1 MTAGREWQF
10 WIDRG
15 GTFTDVVAKSPQ
27 GRVVTRKLLS
37 ENPGQYR
44 DAAVQGIR
52 DVLGLAPEQAIPGTA
67 IAVVKMGTTVATN
80 ALLERE
86 GERCALLITRGFRDA
101 LRIGYQNRPDIFALH
116 VELPDM
122 LYERVVEVD
131 ERIDAQGSVLTPLDL
146 HAARRSLDELY
157 ESGFRAVAIVL
168 MHAYRFPQHEIT
180 LSRLAIESG
189 FTQVSV
195 SHDVSALIKLVS
207 RGDTTMVDAY
217 LSPILRRYVDAVTA
231 EVGNTRLLF
240 MQSTGGLTDA
250 KAFRGKDAI
259 LSGPAGGVVGAVA
272 TAKRQGFGRIIGFD
286 MGGTSTDVCHF
297 HRRYERTWESEVA
310 GVRLRA
316 PMLNIHTVAAG
327 GGSIIR
333 FDGARF
339 RVGPESAGAD
349 PGPACY
355 RRGGPLTV
363 TDCNVLLGRI
373 LPENFPAVFG
383 PGADLPIDV
392 GLVSRR
398 FEDLAAEINAVLGG
412 DRNAREIAQ
421 GFIDVAVENMAAA
434 IKRISVQR
442 GYDVTR
448 YTLCSF
454 GGAGG
459 QHACMVADSLGMKRV
474 FVHTHAG
481 VLSAYGMGLADV
493 SVIQERSMEKVLV
506 PFDAAIF
513 EDGFAKLTD
522 RAARQITSQGYER
535 DDAVVKRF
543 AHLRYADTD
552 TAIAVAYIDDPK
564 ALRARFEALHEQQFG
579 FKDPERGM
587 VVESLSLEMT
597 IEMPDSGTGPGAE
610 SLHCEGSAVESD
622 YRHPMFCGGRMV
634 DSPVY
639 RRSDLEA
646 GAELPGPA
654 LVVEP
659 NSTIVI
665 EAGWKG
671 KVTPDGQL
679 LLQRYCDHSDETR
692 IGVEV
697 DPVML
702 EIFNKLFMSV
712 AEQMGYT
719 LQNTS
724 YSVNMKER
732 LDFSC
737 AVFDAAGRLVANAP
751 HVPVHLGSMGDSVR
765 SVIERVEA
773 DLRPG
778 DVYAH
783 NAPYQGGTHL
793 PDVTV
798 ITPVFNDDGDDVL
811 FYVAARGHHAD
822 IGGIAPGSM
831 PPDSSSVEQEGILID
846 SLLIVRDGLFRE
858 AAIRDLL
865 IAGNYPA
872 RNPRQNLAD
881 LKAQIAANNRGVN
894 ELRNLVAQCGLEAV
908 QAYMRHVQTNAEE
921 SVRRVIDT
929 LRDGE
934 FSCEMDNGSVIHVA
948 IRVDHLRR
956 CADIDFSGTSPQT
969 TDNFN
974 APASICRAAVLYV
987 FRTLV
992 RDDIPLN
999 HGCLVPLHVIIPPG
1013 SMLNPSYPAAVVAG
1027 NVETSQVIVDALYG
1041 ALGVSA
1047 ASQGTMNNFTF
1058 GDMEHQYYETI
1069 CGGVGATADHD
1080 GADAVHSHMTNSRLT
1095 DPEVLEL
1102 RFPILVESFALRVH
1116 SGGAGSQNGGNGV
1129 VRRIIFRAP
1138 MQAAILSNR
1147 RRTVPFGTHGGEPG
1161 RAGRNYIERKDG
1173 VVEELGACGSAAMQA
1188 GDTFVIETPG
1198 GGGFGDPATGKKT
1211 ASR

>member
-1 MTAGREWQF
+1 MTAGSGWQF

-27 GRVVTRKLLS
+27 GRVSTRKLLS
-37 ENPGQYR
+37 ENPRQYQ

-52 DVLGLAPEQAIPGTA
+52 DVLGLGPGDAIPEAA
-67 IAVVKMGTTVATN
+67 IDAIKMGTTVATN
-80 ALLERE
+80 ALLERK
-86 GERCALLITRGFRDA
+86 GEACALLITRGFRDA
-101 LRIGYQNRPDIFALH
+101 LRIGYQNRPDIFALD
-116 VELPDM
+116 VALPDM
-122 LYERVVEVD
+122 LYETVVEVD
-131 ERIDAQGSVLTPLDL
+131 ERIDAQGNILVPLHRD
-146 HAARRSLDELY
+146 AARDSLRELY
-157 ESGFRAVAIVL
+157 RSGYRSVAIVL
-168 MHAYRFPQHEIT
+168 MHAYRFPQHELE
-180 LSRLAIESG
+180 LSRLASGCG
-189 FTQVSV
+189 FTQVSA
-195 SHDVSALIKLVS
+195 SHDVSSLIKLVS

-217 LSPILRRYVDAVTA
+217 LSPILRRYVDAVKT
-231 EVGNTRLLF
+231 EVGDSRLLF
-240 MQSTGGLTDA
+240 MQSNGGLTDA
-250 KAFRGKDAI
+250 MAFRGKDAI

-272 TAKRQGFGRIIGFD
+272 TAQQQGYDRIIGFD

-297 HRRYERTWESEVA
+297 HHSYERTWESEVA

-327 GGSIIR
+327 GGSIVR

-355 RRGGPLTV
+355 RRDGPLTV

-383 PGADLPIDV
+383 PGADLPIDEE
-392 GLVSRR
+392 LVARR
-398 FEDLAAEINAVLGG
+398 FQDLAREINTALGG
-412 DRNAREIAQ
+412 QRSIHDIAQ

-434 IKRISVQR
+434 IKKISVQR

-459 QHACMVADSLGMKRV
+459 QHACMVADALGMDRV
-474 FVHTHAG
+474 FVHHHAG

-493 SVIQERSMEKVLV
+493 RVLQECSVEMPLM
-506 PFDAAIF
+506 PFDAAAIG
-513 EDGFAKLTD
+513 EGFRDLRA
-522 RAARQITSQGYER
+522 RAAAQITDQGY
-535 DDAVVKRF
+535 DSADALVTRC
-543 AHLRYADTD
+543 AQLRYADTD
-552 TAIAVAYIDDPK
+552 TAIGVDYIEDAE
-564 ALRARFEALHEQQFG
+564 ALRSRFETSHQQQFG
-579 FKDPERGM
+579 FRDPDRAL
-587 VVESLSLEMT
+587 VVESLSLELT
-597 IEMPDSGTGPGAE
+597 VEMADGRVPAAPGPQSGAPAAE
-610 SLHCEGSAVESD
+610 AD
-622 YRHPMFCGGRMV
+622 YYHPVFCGGRRV
-634 DSPVY
+634 NSPVY
-639 RRSDLEA
+639 RRSGLRP

-665 EAGWKG
+665 EPGWIG
-671 KVTPDGQL
+671 RLTADGQL
-679 LLQRYCDHSDETR
+679 ALERYHPR
-692 IGVEV
+692 GVGRRVGESI

-737 AVFDAAGRLVANAP
+737 AVFDAAGSLVANAP

-765 SVIERVEA
+765 SVVKHVGA

-798 ITPVFNDDGDDVL
+798 ITPVITEDGRDVL

-831 PPDSSSVEQEGILID
+831 PPGSSSVDEEGILID
-846 SLLIVRDGLFRE
+846 SLLIVRDGQFHESAVRKVLTGG
-858 AAIRDLL
+858 A
-865 IAGNYPA
+865 YPA
-872 RNPRQNLAD
+872 RNPHQNIAD
-881 LKAQIAANNRGVN
+881 LKAQIAANNRGVS
-894 ELRNLVAQCGLEAV
+894 ELRKLISQYGLEVV
-908 QAYMRHVQTNAEE
+908 QAYMGHVQANAEE

-934 FSCEMDNGSVIHVA
+934 FSCELDNGSVIRVA
-948 IRVDHLRR
+948 IRVDHRR
-956 CADIDFSGTSPQT
+956 RYATIDFAGTSPQAS
-969 TDNFN
+969 DNFN
-974 APASICRAAVLYV
+974 APSSICRAAVLYV

-992 RDDIPLN
+992 KDDIPLN
-999 HGCLVPLHVIIPPG
+999 DGCLVPLSVNIPPG

-1058 GDMEHQYYETI
+1058 GNLEHQYYETL
-1069 CGGVGATADHD
+1069 CGGVGATAEHD
-1080 GADAVHSHMTNSRLT
+1080 GAHAVHSHMTNSRLT

-1102 RFPILVESFALRVH
+1102 RYPVLVESFELRRD
-1116 SGGAGSQNGGNGV
+1116 SGGKGLHQGGDGV
-1129 VRRIIFRAP
+1129 VRRIKFRAS

-1147 RRTVPFGTHGGEPG
+1147 RHTAPFGFNGGQPG
-1161 RAGRNYIERKDG
+1161 RSGRNYVQRRDG
-1173 VVEELGACGSAAMQA
+1173 RIEELGACGSATMYS

-1198 GGGFGDPATGKKT
+1198 GGGFGDPGPGRKKT
-1211 ASR
+1211 ASP